1 LIVAPTMPIT
11 ALEFGEGEKNP
22 LFGEMM
28 DILHEGSAVSGLCA
42 ISLPIGFS
50 KGLPVGGQL
59 IASKFDE
66 EKLAFAGIKYQ
77 ENTEFH
83 LEFPKENL

>member
-1 LIVAPTMPIT
+1 MPIT

-28 DILHEGSAVSGLCA
+28 DILHEGSAVSGLAA
-42 ISLPIGFS
+42 ISIPIGFS

-59 IASKFDE
+59 IAPRLHE
-66 EKLAFAGIKYQ
+66 EKLAYLGISYQ
-77 ENTEFH
+77 ENTDFH
-83 LEFPKENL
+83 KKFPEEI